1 MPARRARSW
10 LASLRPA
17 SDVRTC
23 APWLVSLAATPAP
36 MAPDAT
42 TAIVVPIVHPLAGL
56 SHPPAAGPGA
66 PEASSLLP
74 PGAAAGGRLTL
85 GGADVT
91 RAPCKCEAFASNHDT
106 LGPVVT
112 HRKRP
117 RSGRHALWLS
127 AAAGVLFGAAASHAA
142 PATTLTLYA
151 AQHHQLVDMVIAAFT
166 KQTGIAVKTRF
177 GEAPELAAQ
186 IVREGARSPADLY
199 FTENS
204 PELVLLDEKKL
215 LGPVDPAT
223 LQAVPAKYSPT
234 DGSWVGVLVRE
245 NVLTFDPAKIKEAEL
260 PASLYD
266 LAKPEW
272 KGKVA
277 IAPSDADFLPLIAA
291 SVALKGRDATLAWLK
306 GLKANAAVFDDDEGV
321 VAAVER
327 GSVATGVINSY
338 YYYRASAEQGAG
350 KTRSQIHHFGSGDLG
365 ALLNVSGAAVLKSS
379 KHSPR
384 RRNSSPSWSASRCRT

>member
-1 MPARRARSW
+1 M
-10 LASLRPA
+10 
-17 SDVRTC
+17 
-23 APWLVSLAATPAP
+23 
-36 MAPDAT
+36 
-42 TAIVVPIVHPLAGL
+42 
-56 SHPPAAGPGA
+56 
-66 PEASSLLP
+66 
-74 PGAAAGGRLTL
+74 
-85 GGADVT
+85 
-91 RAPCKCEAFASNHDT
+91 
-106 LGPVVT
+106 T

-127 AAAGVLFGAAASHAA
+127 AAAGVLFGAAASNAA

-379 KHSPR
+379 KHSPEAQKFLAFLVSQPVQDMIGKSDIDFEYPLAAGVAPNPALR
-384 RRNSSPSWSASRCRT
+384 PMDQLQPPDVSIKQLGDDSDAAKMLRQAGLL

>member
-1 MPARRARSW
+1 MTYRTRST
-10 LASLRPA
+10 R
-17 SDVRTC
+17 
-23 APWLVSLAATPAP
+23 
-36 MAPDAT
+36 
-42 TAIVVPIVHPLAGL
+42 
-56 SHPPAAGPGA
+56 
-66 PEASSLLP
+66 
-74 PGAAAGGRLTL
+74 GRS
-85 GGADVT
+85 AV
-91 RAPCKCEAFASNHDT
+91 
-106 LGPVVT
+106 
-112 HRKRP
+112 
-117 RSGRHALWLS
+117 WLS
-127 AAAGVLFGAAASHAA
+127 AAAGLLLGSASHAA
-142 PATTLTLYA
+142 PTTTLTLYA

-215 LGPVDPAT
+215 LAPVDPAA
-223 LQAVPAKYSPT
+223 LQAVPAKYNPA
-234 DGSWVGVLVRE
+234 DGSWLGVLVRE

-338 YYYRASAEQGAG
+338 YYYRARVEQGAD
-350 KTRSQIHHFGSGDLG
+350 KTRSQVHHFAGGDLG
-365 ALLNVSGAAVLKSS
+365 ALLNVSGAGVLKSS
-379 KHSPR
+379 RHGAEAQQFLAFLVSKPVQDMIARSDVDFEYPLAPGVAANPALKPMDQLQPPDVSIKQLGDDSDAAKLLR
-384 RRNSSPSWSASRCRT
+384 QAGLL